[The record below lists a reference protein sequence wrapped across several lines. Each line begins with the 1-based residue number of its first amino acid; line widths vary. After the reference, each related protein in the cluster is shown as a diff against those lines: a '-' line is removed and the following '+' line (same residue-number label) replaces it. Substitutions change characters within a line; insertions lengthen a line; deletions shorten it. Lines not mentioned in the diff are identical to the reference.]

1 MLRSRVI
8 EHIQE
13 QHALNDEIG
22 IVYAYIQYDSPET
35 HEPSN
40 LLRAFIKQLC
50 LRKELDLRLLDFF
63 NEYSRD
69 ARGPSFEKLQ
79 WHFIELA
86 TPFTGFFVVVD
97 ALDEAPQEQRK
108 KIFKMISNLVNE
120 LPCVRIFTTS
130 RKEPDI
136 TKKFSQLK
144 APTIELEAK
153 DSAEDIEIYVR
164 GKVESLIS
172 DEELVLEDHSLQDM
186 IIQELISKADGM

>member
-35 HEPSN
+35 QESSN

-172 DEELVLEDHSLQDM
+172 DEELVLEDHPLQDM

>member
-8 EHIQE
+8 EHIQK

-22 IVYAYIQYDSPET
+22 IVYAYIQYDSPEAQ
-35 HEPSN
+35 EPSN

-130 RKEPDI
+130 RKEPDT